1 MAEGPERGIDNGY
14 LADHVELLRRS
25 LRHWTG
31 RDLVASGLAPPE
43 AARQVYEAPF
53 VVLSHSADADP
64 VLTYGNRAAL
74 ALFDLTWDELTRMPS
89 RLTAEAPDREERA
102 RLLARVDTMGY
113 IDDYAGIR
121 VSRTGRRF
129 RIEGATVWNLV
140 DADGRCCGQA
150 ATFAHWRE
158 VDGQAAD
165 EAFMREALALADRA
179 AAEGEVPV
187 GAVVVRDGAVIGRGW
202 NRPIGRHD
210 PTAHAEIEALRDAAQ
225 RAGNYRLPGATL
237 YVTLEPCPM
246 CAGAIVHA
254 RGARVVYGAA
264 DPRSGAAGSVF
275 DLLPSDHRFNHRT
288 LCEGGVL
295 AAECGE
301 RLRAFFRARRG
312 AVPADDDVTGGSE
325 AGADGD

>member
-89 RLTAEAPDREERA
+89 RLTAEVPDREERA

-158 VDGQAAD
+158 VGAP
-165 EAFMREALALADRA
+165 
-179 AAEGEVPV
+179 GV
-187 GAVVVRDGAVIGRGW
+187 G
-202 NRPIGRHD
+202 
-210 PTAHAEIEALRDAAQ
+210 EALR
-225 RAGNYRLPGATL
+225 
-237 YVTLEPCPM
+237 
-246 CAGAIVHA
+246 
-254 RGARVVYGAA
+254 
-264 DPRSGAAGSVF
+264 
-275 DLLPSDHRFNHRT
+275 
-288 LCEGGVL
+288 
-295 AAECGE
+295 
-301 RLRAFFRARRG
+301 
-312 AVPADDDVTGGSE
+312 
-325 AGADGD
+325 